1 MADLSPAAGGSGV
14 SKLDGIKPGDLLIE
28 ADHGMGDVAVH
39 RVIRLTK
46 IYAIT
51 GSRLEQKW
59 RLSDGL
65 QPAKV
70 SRFQCRRR
78 VRKPEPGE
86 LEAIALRRRFYGLMQ
101 HLEEATK
108 EARKDIAKPTAE
120 NIAAAEKAMALVQS
134 LLESSGEAQP

>member
-1 MADLSPAAGGSGV
+1 V

-28 ADHGMGDVAVH
+28 AAHGIGDVHIHKVS
-39 RVIRLTK
+39 RLTK

-51 GSRLEQKW
+51 GSQQDQKW
-59 RLSDGL
+59 RLSDGI
-65 QPAKV
+65 QPGEV
-70 SRFQCRRR
+70 SGFQIRRR

-86 LEAIALRRRFYGLMQ
+86 LDAIKLRRRFYGLMR

-120 NIAAAEKAMALVQS
+120 NIAAAEKALALVQS
-134 LLESSGEAQP
+134 LLEPATEVHA